1 MKQEDDKGARAVND
15 DDLHA
20 LVDGQL
26 APARL
31 PEVLLWLRTHPEDAL
46 RVAQWQAQRLE
57 LRQLHRGLDIGET
70 PPALLRTVTTTARR
84 RAWPQAAAAV
94 LLLGVGLLGGL
105 VGSRLLPGAGDEA
118 KAPLAAAQ
126 PAFARDAVLAHAV
139 YTPEVRH
146 PVEVSATAAAD
157 EAHLVQWLTKRL
169 GTPLKAPT
177 LQALGFRLLGGRL
190 LPGPESP
197 RAQFMYEDA
206 GGRRVTLYVTVFEAT
221 QLPAETAFRS
231 VREGDV
237 ESFYWVEGRQGY
249 AFTAT
254 LPPGDA
260 MALAREVYR
269 QLSP

>member
-1 MKQEDDKGARAVND
+1 MNRQDDKGVND

-26 APARL
+26 DPARI
-31 PEVLLWLRTHPEDAL
+31 PDVLEWLHAHPEDAL
-46 RVAQWQAQRLE
+46 RVAQWQAQRLQ

-70 PPALLRTVTTTARR
+70 PPALLRTVAAAGRR
-84 RAWPQAAAAV
+84 RAWPQAVAAV
-94 LLLGVGLLGGL
+94 LLLGAGL
-105 VGSRLLPGAGDEA
+105 VGGLAASRFLPGAGGED
-118 KAPLAAAQ
+118 PVPVAATS
-126 PAFARDAVLAHAV
+126 PPFARDAVLAHAV

-146 PVEVSATAAAD
+146 PVEVAATAAAD

-177 LQALGFRLLGGRL
+177 LQGLGFRLLGGRL
-190 LPGPESP
+190 LPGADSP

-206 GGRRVTLYVTVFEAT
+206 GGRRVTLYVTVFEAAP
-221 QLPAETAFRS
+221 LPPETAFRS
-231 VREGDV
+231 AREGEL

-249 AFTAT
+249 AFTAS
-254 LPPGDA
+254 LPPAEA

-269 QLSP
+269 QLTP

>member
-1 MKQEDDKGARAVND
+1 MTRRDDKDVSE

-26 APARL
+26 APARI
-31 PEVLLWLRTHPEDAL
+31 PDVLQWLRAHPEDAL
-46 RVAQWQAQRLE
+46 RVAQWQAQRLQ

-70 PPALLRTVTTTARR
+70 PPALLRTVTAAGRMR
-84 RAWPQAAAAV
+84 NWPQAAAAA
-94 LLLGVGLLGGL
+94 LLLGVGLVAGWA
-105 VGSRLLPGAGDEA
+105 GSRLLPGGETPSYVAT
-118 KAPLAAAQ
+118 APAAQ
-126 PAFARDAVLAHAV
+126 AAFARDAVLAHAI

-146 PVEVSATAAAD
+146 PVEVAATGAAD

-190 LPGPESP
+190 LPGPDSP

-221 QLPAETAFRS
+221 ALPPETAFRS
-231 VREGDV
+231 VREDEV
-237 ESFYWVEGRQGY
+237 ESFYWVEGKQGY
-249 AFTAT
+249 AFTAA
-254 LPPGDA
+254 LPGNEA

>member
-1 MKQEDDKGARAVND
+1 MNRQHDKAVTDDE
-15 DDLHA
+15 LHA
-20 LVDGQL
+20 LVDGHL
-26 APARL
+26 DPTRIAD
-31 PEVLLWLRTHPEDAL
+31 VLQWLRVHPEAAL
-46 RVAQWQAQRLE
+46 RVAQWQAQRLQ

-70 PPALLRTVTTTARR
+70 PVALLRTVTTAGRR

-94 LLLGVGLLGGL
+94 LLLGAGL
-105 VGSRLLPGAGDEA
+105 VGGLAAGRWLPGGDDA
-118 KAPLAAAQ
+118 AAPMAAAQ

-146 PVEVSATAAAD
+146 PVEVAAAAAAD
-157 EAHLVQWLTKRL
+157 EAHLVQWLTRRL

-190 LPGPESP
+190 LPGPDSP

-206 GGRRVTLYVTVFEAT
+206 DGRRVTLYVTVFAAAA
-221 QLPAETAFRS
+221 LPPETAFRS
-231 VREGDV
+231 VREGEV

-254 LPPGDA
+254 LPQADA